1 MDYKC
6 DLYVYESSN
15 GVEIHFAGSRRDVP
29 EEDYPPLM
37 DDPPENASEE
47 EFKAYWTKWFE
58 RHQMVMDLIK
68 DKPLVPIGGPL
79 DGETRTFSDHDDA
92 ADWIEGFLAPLG
104 IYIYPDDLA
113 ASLRADRE
121 TADVS

>member
-1 MDYKC
+1 M
-6 DLYVYESSN
+6 EQI
-15 GVEIHFAGSRRDVP
+15 ERH
-29 EEDYPPLM
+29 
-37 DDPPENASEE
+37 
-47 EFKAYWTKWFE
+47 WTAWFE
-58 RHQMVMDLIK
+58 RFAEVTK
-68 DKPLVPIGGPL
+68 LVGQDWPMLPIGGPL

-92 ADWIEGFLAPLG
+92 ADWIEEYLAPLG